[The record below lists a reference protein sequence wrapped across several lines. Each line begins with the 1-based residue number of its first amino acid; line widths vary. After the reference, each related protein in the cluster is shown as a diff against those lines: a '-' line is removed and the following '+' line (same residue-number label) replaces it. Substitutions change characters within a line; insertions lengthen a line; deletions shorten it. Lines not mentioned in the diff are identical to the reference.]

1 MLEKDL
7 HSLPSAK
14 GHEDQKFWVYGLYRP
29 VSAWKI
35 LCSHNIK
42 QEDKIVYDGEFPSK
56 EDGKAGGAG
65 DKGRGF

>member
-1 MLEKDL
+1 M
-7 HSLPSAK
+7 P
-14 GHEDQKFWVYGLYRP
+14 
-29 VSAWKI
+29 AWKI